1 MTLFKRVFASHTN
14 GEAVTPTPPAQPDGP
29 EAALAFDDEFVTGLA
44 AFAGEPAEE
53 TAFSHPAPVGPPDES
68 GHPEATAA
76 PQSGE
81 PPQPEQ
87 PFHHDL
93 DRQPQVDPDMV
104 QRAAQ
109 AQREIETSQNRR
121 AAETPA
127 DDMRAAP
134 SRPAHNAPPETADQ
148 SDAADAPAAPS
159 RPGRGARRVRTRM
172 LGFDQGIDATTDPFA
187 KQDPEAN
194 APARKFPVGWM
205 VVVAGPGT
213 GHSFAIFNGVST
225 IGRGTDQSMVLD
237 FGDTSIS
244 REKHAAIA
252 YDDERNSF
260 FLGHGGKSN
269 IVRLNGRPVLS
280 TEDLSHGDSVRI
292 GETTLRFVA
301 LCGTE
306 FTWGPSG
313 NDEL

>member
-14 GEAVTPTPPAQPDGP
+14 GEAITPTPPARPEGP
-29 EAALAFDDEFVTGLA
+29 EAELGFDDDLIAGMA
-44 AFAGEPAEE
+44 AFAEEPTEEPPFDHAVPVAPSDEPAKLD
-53 TAFSHPAPVGPPDES
+53 A
-68 GHPEATAA
+68 
-76 PQSGE
+76 
-81 PPQPEQ
+81 

-93 DRQPQVDPDMV
+93 GHQPALNPDMAE
-104 QRAAQ
+104 RAAQ

-121 AAETPA
+121 VAQTPA

-134 SRPAHNAPPETADQ
+134 PTPEHIAPPGIADQ
-148 SDAADAPAAPS
+148 SEAADAPAAPS

-172 LGFDQGIDATTDPFA
+172 LGFDQGIDAVTDPFA
-187 KQDPEAN
+187 KQGTQAN
-194 APARKFPVGWM
+194 APTRKYPVGWM
-205 VVVAGPGT
+205 VVVAGPGK

-225 IGRGTDQSMVLD
+225 IGRGAEQSVVLD

-244 REKHAAIA
+244 REKHAAVA
-252 YDDERNSF
+252 YDDEQNSF

-280 TEDLSHGDSVRI
+280 TEDLSHGDSLRI

>member
-1 MTLFKRVFASHTN
+1 MTLFKRVFASHTI
-14 GEAVTPTPPAQPDGP
+14 GEAVTPTPSPRSDGP
-29 EAALAFDDEFVTGLA
+29 EAELGFDDDLITGMA
-44 AFAGEPAEE
+44 AFAEEPAEE
-53 TAFSHPAPVGPPDES
+53 PPFDHAVPVGPPDEPAES
-68 GHPEATAA
+68 DA
-76 PQSGE
+76 
-81 PPQPEQ
+81 

-93 DRQPQVDPDMV
+93 GHQPAVNPDMAE
-104 QRAAQ
+104 RAAQ

-121 AAETPA
+121 AAQPPT

-134 SRPAHNAPPETADQ
+134 SGPDHGAPPGMADQ
-148 SDAADAPAAPS
+148 SDATDAPPETF

-172 LGFDQGIDATTDPFA
+172 LGFDQGIDAVTDPFA

-194 APARKFPVGWM
+194 APTRKHPVGWM
-205 VVVAGPGT
+205 VVVAGPGK

-225 IGRGTDQSMVLD
+225 IGRGADQSVVLD

-244 REKHAAIA
+244 REKHAAVA
-252 YDDERNSF
+252 YDDEQNSF

-280 TEDLSHGDSVRI
+280 TEDLSHGDSLRI

>member
-14 GEAVTPTPPAQPDGP
+14 GEAVTPTPSPRSDGP
-29 EAALAFDDEFVTGLA
+29 EAELGFDDDLITGMA
-44 AFAGEPAEE
+44 AFAEEPAEE
-53 TAFSHPAPVGPPDES
+53 PPFDHAVPVGPPDEPAES
-68 GHPEATAA
+68 DA
-76 PQSGE
+76 
-81 PPQPEQ
+81 

-93 DRQPQVDPDMV
+93 GHQPAVNPDMAE
-104 QRAAQ
+104 RAAQ

-121 AAETPA
+121 AAQPPT

-134 SRPAHNAPPETADQ
+134 SGPDHGAPPGMADQ
-148 SDAADAPAAPS
+148 SDATDAPPETF

-172 LGFDQGIDATTDPFA
+172 LGFDQGIDAVTDPFA

-194 APARKFPVGWM
+194 APTRKHPVGWM
-205 VVVAGPGT
+205 VVVAGPGK

-225 IGRGTDQSMVLD
+225 IGRGADQSVVLD

-244 REKHAAIA
+244 REKHAAVA
-252 YDDERNSF
+252 YDDEQNSF

-280 TEDLSHGDSVRI
+280 TEDLSHGDSLRI